1 MRWRVSKFIP
11 IIEHKGIV
19 TIKFNNDLALI
30 TIENV
35 NGQYTL
41 DAPSEE
47 LRNFLNEFIG
57 E

>member
-1 MRWRVSKFIP
+1 MP
-11 IIEHKGIV
+11 QIEDKEIV
-19 TIKFNNDLALI
+19 TIEFDNDSALI

-47 LRNFLNEFIG
+47 LRNFLNQFI
-57 E
+57 EANNDK